1 LLRLTGTLDAA
12 NADAVETAAT
22 TRLANASPAAPL
34 VIDLGQ
40 VRFVSATGIDVLAS
54 IHQAALRRG
63 IRLAVRGADPS
74 VITDLV
80 GRVGLAD
87 GLTILPDRLA
97 ARA

>member
-1 LLRLTGTLDAA
+1 MLTLTGTLDAA

-22 TRLANASPAAPL
+22 TRLARTSPPVPL

-40 VRFVSATGIDVLAS
+40 VQFVSATGIDVLAS
-54 IHQAALRRG
+54 IHHEALRHG
-63 IRLAVRGADPS
+63 TNLAVRGADPS

-87 GLTILPDRLA
+87 GLVILPNRVPA
-97 ARA
+97 HS

>member
-1 LLRLTGTLDAA
+1 MLTLTGTLDAA

-22 TRLANASPAAPL
+22 SRMARTAPSVPF

-40 VRFVSATGIDVLAS
+40 VQFVSATGIEVLAS
-54 IHQAALRRG
+54 LHQAALRRG
-63 IRLAVRGADPS
+63 TSLAVRGADPS

-87 GLTILPDRLA
+87 GLMILPDRVSA
-97 ARA
+97 QS